1 MKKSL
6 LLVLTTII
14 IVAQTPIVHAQEL
27 KDGDELVM
35 KQTVATFDLE
45 NIIESETITI
55 ITEAGSEGKVT
66 VERVDSEGSQIGLMS
81 VKNDTYR
88 IHYSSLAEKISY
100 LIDIRNNSIVSA
112 YSGTYSVFG
121 YSVTSS
127 NLRIN
132 NSKYASYTLECS
144 FLFRSWTNS
153 LNARI
158 NGSNQLEIQFNK

>member
-1 MKKSL
+1 MKKSIVIL
-6 LLVLTTII
+6 LTAII
-14 IVAQTPIVHAQEL
+14 IAAQTPIVHAQEIN
-27 KDGDELVM
+27 DGDELIV
-35 KQTVATFDLE
+35 KENVAVFDLD
-45 NIIESETITI
+45 NITKSETITI
-55 ITEAGSEGKVT
+55 INEAGVKGNITIEKVDRGGQFNLKT
-66 VERVDSEGSQIGLMS
+66 
-81 VKNDTYR
+81 VKNDSYR

-100 LIDIRNNSIVSA
+100 IIDIKNNSIVSA

-158 NGSNQLEIQFNK
+158 NSSNELVISFNN